1 MGKNRIKKRNT
12 KKESRNKK
20 SRFNKLL
27 LVISVAVAL
36 SVLIAF
42 AEASSVSSI
51 DCTLMNIYYILNNAI
66 FIVGLVLMLLGG
78 TLYAAA
84 QVMPGQT
91 KGTLQGYGMGLIM
104 GGVIGVIAAEL
115 APYIFNIITNNTI
128 NAYSNGCP
136 QLIGGSGPGSAPPP
150 GGGGGGS
157 GGGGSGCYS
166 SKSSCKSACST
177 SCITYYTYDCCQET
191 SGVTSCTTYSY
202 YSECQASCPK
212 CTKVPTSY
220 CCG

>member
-20 SRFNKLL
+20 GRFNKLL

-104 GGVIGVIAAEL
+104 GGVIGVIVAEL

-136 QLIGGSGPGSAPPP
+136 QPVGGSGPGSTSPPN
-150 GGGGGGS
+150 GGGS
-157 GGGGSGCYS
+157 SCYS
-166 SKSSCKSACST
+166 SKSSCISACST
-177 SCITYYTYDCCQET
+177 SCTPYYTYRCCHYYTKYGKVCT
-191 SGVTSCTTYSY
+191 SSTSCHCPSDW
-202 YSECQASCPK
+202 SCV
-212 CTKVPTSY
+212 TITNY
-220 CCG
+220 CCGKPPV